1 MFQIAFIYV
10 YNKDAKFGDQILTP
24 SGSSGLLQG
33 WRTPLTIYLVFL
45 WAVAMF
51 VVSKLNIAG
60 T

>member
-1 MFQIAFIYV
+1 MYV
-10 YNKDAKFGDQILTP
+10 EFRDMIPTP

-45 WAVAMF
+45 WAEAMF

>member
-1 MFQIAFIYV
+1 MYV
-10 YNKDAKFGDQILTP
+10 EFRDMIPTP